1 MPKIINYPVK
11 PICEF
16 QKIRLGEFFM
26 VELGNNGTELFL
38 KIDPIDTDRHVWNA
52 IDCSGLPE
60 SFDDTDVVIPIDVE
74 INITYKRD

>member
-11 PICEF
+11 PTCYF
-16 QKIRLGEFFM
+16 QEILLGEFFM
-26 VELGNNGTELFL
+26 VETESAIELFL

-52 IDCSGLPE
+52 VDCGGLPE
-60 SFDDTDVVIPIDVE
+60 TFDDKDVVIPIDVE